1 MEITLKNN
9 YNNILVD
16 LTLIRHGQ
24 VQANIEK
31 RYIGSTDMSLTV
43 NGMKSLEKLNKAQI
57 YKTPDYLFCSPM
69 SRCKM
74 TCDILFPD
82 KIYTVIDEFH
92 EMDFGSFEMKN
103 YQELKDN
110 AYYQRWIDSNG
121 TIAFPEGESRQEFV
135 LRCMSGFDKM
145 LSKTCCCVES
155 DSIRLINS
163 PLKITI
169 DNKND
174 KASVFDGFT
183 IGSET
188 KYTSMDQKMVICEKY
203 NPSDTDNNKDN
214 VYIKNNSQV
223 LKMIS
228 ITAVVHGGTIM
239 AILSSLNKDEY
250 YNYQCKNAEGYIC
263 RFLI

>member
-110 AYYQRWIDSNG
+110 AYYKRWIDSNG

-145 LSKTCCCVES
+145 LSKACCCVES

-174 KASVFDGFT
+174 
-183 IGSET
+183 
-188 KYTSMDQKMVICEKY
+188 
-203 NPSDTDNNKDN
+203 N
-214 VYIKNNSQV
+214 VYIKNNNQV

-263 RFLI
+263 RFII

>member
-1 MEITLKNN
+1 M
-9 YNNILVD
+9 VD

-174 KASVFDGFT
+174 
-183 IGSET
+183 
-188 KYTSMDQKMVICEKY
+188 
-203 NPSDTDNNKDN
+203 N
-214 VYIKNNSQV
+214 VYIKNNNQV

-263 RFLI
+263 RFII

>member
-9 YNNILVD
+9 YNNILID

-174 KASVFDGFT
+174 
-183 IGSET
+183 
-188 KYTSMDQKMVICEKY
+188 
-203 NPSDTDNNKDN
+203 N
-214 VYIKNNSQV
+214 VYIKNNNQV

-250 YNYQCKNAEGYIC
+250 YNYQCKNSEGYIC
-263 RFLI
+263 RFII

>member
-121 TIAFPEGESRQEFV
+121 TIAFPEGESRQEFI

-145 LSKTCCCVES
+145 LSKTCCYVES

-174 KASVFDGFT
+174 
-183 IGSET
+183 
-188 KYTSMDQKMVICEKY
+188 
-203 NPSDTDNNKDN
+203 N
-214 VYIKNNSQV
+214 VYIKNNNQV

-263 RFLI
+263 RFII

>member
-1 MEITLKNN
+1 MKNN

-169 DNKND
+169 DNK
-174 KASVFDGFT
+174 
-183 IGSET
+183 
-188 KYTSMDQKMVICEKY
+188 
-203 NPSDTDNNKDN
+203 KDN
-214 VYIKNNSQV
+214 VYIKNNNQV

-263 RFLI
+263 RFII

>member
-92 EMDFGSFEMKN
+92 EMDFGRFEMKN

-174 KASVFDGFT
+174 
-183 IGSET
+183 
-188 KYTSMDQKMVICEKY
+188 
-203 NPSDTDNNKDN
+203 N
-214 VYIKNNSQV
+214 VYIKNNNQV

-263 RFLI
+263 RFII

>member
-110 AYYQRWIDSNG
+110 AYYQLWIDSNG

-174 KASVFDGFT
+174 
-183 IGSET
+183 
-188 KYTSMDQKMVICEKY
+188 
-203 NPSDTDNNKDN
+203 N
-214 VYIKNNSQV
+214 VYIKNNNQV

-263 RFLI
+263 RFII

>member
-110 AYYQRWIDSNG
+110 ADYQRWIDSNG

-174 KASVFDGFT
+174 
-183 IGSET
+183 
-188 KYTSMDQKMVICEKY
+188 
-203 NPSDTDNNKDN
+203 N
-214 VYIKNNSQV
+214 VYIKNNNQF

-263 RFLI
+263 RFII

>member
-145 LSKTCCCVES
+145 LSKICCCVES

-174 KASVFDGFT
+174 
-183 IGSET
+183 
-188 KYTSMDQKMVICEKY
+188 
-203 NPSDTDNNKDN
+203 N
-214 VYIKNNSQV
+214 VYIKNNNQV

-263 RFLI
+263 RFII

>member
-110 AYYQRWIDSNG
+110 ADYQRWIDSNG

-155 DSIRLINS
+155 DSIRLIKS

-174 KASVFDGFT
+174 
-183 IGSET
+183 
-188 KYTSMDQKMVICEKY
+188 
-203 NPSDTDNNKDN
+203 N
-214 VYIKNNSQV
+214 VYIKNNNQV

-263 RFLI
+263 RFII

>member
-121 TIAFPEGESRQEFV
+121 TIAFPDGESRQEFV

-145 LSKTCCCVES
+145 LSKACCCVES

-174 KASVFDGFT
+174 
-183 IGSET
+183 
-188 KYTSMDQKMVICEKY
+188 
-203 NPSDTDNNKDN
+203 N
-214 VYIKNNSQV
+214 VYIKNNNQV

-263 RFLI
+263 RFII

>member
-43 NGMKSLEKLNKAQI
+43 NGMKSLEKFNKAQI

-174 KASVFDGFT
+174 
-183 IGSET
+183 
-188 KYTSMDQKMVICEKY
+188 
-203 NPSDTDNNKDN
+203 N
-214 VYIKNNSQV
+214 VYIKNNNQV

-263 RFLI
+263 RFII

>member
-174 KASVFDGFT
+174 
-183 IGSET
+183 
-188 KYTSMDQKMVICEKY
+188 
-203 NPSDTDNNKDN
+203 N
-214 VYIKNNSQV
+214 VCIKNNNQV

-263 RFLI
+263 RFII

>member
-82 KIYTVIDEFH
+82 KVYTVIDEFH

-174 KASVFDGFT
+174 
-183 IGSET
+183 
-188 KYTSMDQKMVICEKY
+188 
-203 NPSDTDNNKDN
+203 N
-214 VYIKNNSQV
+214 VYIKNNNQV

-228 ITAVVHGGTIM
+228 ITAGVPGGTIM

-263 RFLI
+263 RFII

>member
-163 PLKITI
+163 RLKITI
-169 DNKND
+169 DSKN
-174 KASVFDGFT
+174 
-183 IGSET
+183 
-188 KYTSMDQKMVICEKY
+188 
-203 NPSDTDNNKDN
+203 DN
-214 VYIKNNSQV
+214 VYIKNNNQV

-263 RFLI
+263 RFII

>member
-110 AYYQRWIDSNG
+110 ADYQRWIDSNG

-145 LSKTCCCVES
+145 LSKTCCLVES

-174 KASVFDGFT
+174 
-183 IGSET
+183 
-188 KYTSMDQKMVICEKY
+188 
-203 NPSDTDNNKDN
+203 N
-214 VYIKNNSQV
+214 VCIKNNNQV

-263 RFLI
+263 RFII

>member
-145 LSKTCCCVES
+145 LSKACCCVES

-174 KASVFDGFT
+174 
-183 IGSET
+183 
-188 KYTSMDQKMVICEKY
+188 
-203 NPSDTDNNKDN
+203 N
-214 VYIKNNSQV
+214 VYIKNNNQV

-263 RFLI
+263 RFII

>member
-82 KIYTVIDEFH
+82 KVYTVIDEFH

-174 KASVFDGFT
+174 
-183 IGSET
+183 
-188 KYTSMDQKMVICEKY
+188 
-203 NPSDTDNNKDN
+203 N
-214 VYIKNNSQV
+214 VYIKNNNQV

-263 RFLI
+263 RFII

>member
-169 DNKND
+169 DNKD
-174 KASVFDGFT
+174 
-183 IGSET
+183 
-188 KYTSMDQKMVICEKY
+188 
-203 NPSDTDNNKDN
+203 DN
-214 VYIKNNSQV
+214 VYIKNNNQV

-263 RFLI
+263 RFII

>member
-24 VQANIEK
+24 VQAKIEK

-145 LSKTCCCVES
+145 LSKACCCVES

-174 KASVFDGFT
+174 
-183 IGSET
+183 
-188 KYTSMDQKMVICEKY
+188 
-203 NPSDTDNNKDN
+203 N
-214 VYIKNNSQV
+214 VYIKNNNQV

-263 RFLI
+263 RFII

>member
-9 YNNILVD
+9 YNNTLVD

-145 LSKTCCCVES
+145 LSKACCCVES

-174 KASVFDGFT
+174 
-183 IGSET
+183 
-188 KYTSMDQKMVICEKY
+188 
-203 NPSDTDNNKDN
+203 N
-214 VYIKNNSQV
+214 VYIKNNNQV

-263 RFLI
+263 RFII

>member
-145 LSKTCCCVES
+145 LSKTCCCVEL

-174 KASVFDGFT
+174 
-183 IGSET
+183 
-188 KYTSMDQKMVICEKY
+188 
-203 NPSDTDNNKDN
+203 N
-214 VYIKNNSQV
+214 VYIKNNNQV

-263 RFLI
+263 RFVI

>member
-1 MEITLKNN
+1 MEITLKTN

-31 RYIGSTDMSLTV
+31 RYIGSTDMSLTM

-82 KIYTVIDEFH
+82 KVYTVIDEFH

-174 KASVFDGFT
+174 
-183 IGSET
+183 
-188 KYTSMDQKMVICEKY
+188 
-203 NPSDTDNNKDN
+203 N
-214 VYIKNNSQV
+214 VYIKNNNQV

-263 RFLI
+263 RFII

>member
-31 RYIGSTDMSLTV
+31 RYIGSTDMSLTM

-82 KIYTVIDEFH
+82 KVYTVIDEFH

-174 KASVFDGFT
+174 
-183 IGSET
+183 
-188 KYTSMDQKMVICEKY
+188 
-203 NPSDTDNNKDN
+203 N
-214 VYIKNNSQV
+214 VYIKNNNQV

-239 AILSSLNKDEY
+239 AILSNLNKDEY

-263 RFLI
+263 RFII

>member
-1 MEITLKNN
+1 MKNN

-174 KASVFDGFT
+174 K
-183 IGSET
+183 
-188 KYTSMDQKMVICEKY
+188 
-203 NPSDTDNNKDN
+203 
-214 VYIKNNSQV
+214 VYIKNNNQV

-250 YNYQCKNAEGYIC
+250 YNYQCKNAESYIC
-263 RFLI
+263 RFII

>member
-24 VQANIEK
+24 VQANMEK

-174 KASVFDGFT
+174 
-183 IGSET
+183 
-188 KYTSMDQKMVICEKY
+188 
-203 NPSDTDNNKDN
+203 N
-214 VYIKNNSQV
+214 VYIKNNNQV

-263 RFLI
+263 RFII

>member
-9 YNNILVD
+9 NNNILVD

-174 KASVFDGFT
+174 
-183 IGSET
+183 
-188 KYTSMDQKMVICEKY
+188 
-203 NPSDTDNNKDN
+203 N
-214 VYIKNNSQV
+214 VYIKNNNQV

-263 RFLI
+263 RFII

>member
-174 KASVFDGFT
+174 
-183 IGSET
+183 
-188 KYTSMDQKMVICEKY
+188 
-203 NPSDTDNNKDN
+203 N
-214 VYIKNNSQV
+214 VYIKNNNQF

-263 RFLI
+263 RFII

>member
-43 NGMKSLEKLNKAQI
+43 NGMKSLEKINKAQI

-82 KIYTVIDEFH
+82 KVYTVIDEFH

-174 KASVFDGFT
+174 
-183 IGSET
+183 
-188 KYTSMDQKMVICEKY
+188 
-203 NPSDTDNNKDN
+203 N
-214 VYIKNNSQV
+214 VYIKNNNQV

-263 RFLI
+263 RFII

>member
-1 MEITLKNN
+1 MKNN

-92 EMDFGSFEMKN
+92 EMDFGRFEMKN

-174 KASVFDGFT
+174 
-183 IGSET
+183 
-188 KYTSMDQKMVICEKY
+188 
-203 NPSDTDNNKDN
+203 N
-214 VYIKNNSQV
+214 VYIKNNNQV

-263 RFLI
+263 RFII

>member
-1 MEITLKNN
+1 MKNN

-174 KASVFDGFT
+174 
-183 IGSET
+183 
-188 KYTSMDQKMVICEKY
+188 
-203 NPSDTDNNKDN
+203 N
-214 VYIKNNSQV
+214 VYIKNNNQV

-263 RFLI
+263 RFII

>member
-31 RYIGSTDMSLTV
+31 RYIGSTDMSLTM

-82 KIYTVIDEFH
+82 KVYTVIDEFH

-174 KASVFDGFT
+174 
-183 IGSET
+183 
-188 KYTSMDQKMVICEKY
+188 
-203 NPSDTDNNKDN
+203 N
-214 VYIKNNSQV
+214 VYIKNNNQV

-263 RFLI
+263 RFII

>member
-1 MEITLKNN
+1 MKNN

-145 LSKTCCCVES
+145 LSKTCSCVES

-174 KASVFDGFT
+174 
-183 IGSET
+183 
-188 KYTSMDQKMVICEKY
+188 
-203 NPSDTDNNKDN
+203 N
-214 VYIKNNSQV
+214 VYLKNNNQV

-250 YNYQCKNAEGYIC
+250 YNYQCKNTEGYIC
-263 RFLI
+263 RFII

>member
-1 MEITLKNN
+1 MKITLKNN

-145 LSKTCCCVES
+145 LSKACCCVES

-174 KASVFDGFT
+174 
-183 IGSET
+183 
-188 KYTSMDQKMVICEKY
+188 
-203 NPSDTDNNKDN
+203 N
-214 VYIKNNSQV
+214 VYIKNNNQV

-263 RFLI
+263 RFII

>member
-145 LSKTCCCVES
+145 LSKTCCSVES
-155 DSIRLINS
+155 DSIRLINR

-169 DNKND
+169 
-174 KASVFDGFT
+174 
-183 IGSET
+183 
-188 KYTSMDQKMVICEKY
+188 
-203 NPSDTDNNKDN
+203 DNNKDN

-263 RFLI
+263 RFVI

>member
-169 DNKND
+169 DNK
-174 KASVFDGFT
+174 
-183 IGSET
+183 
-188 KYTSMDQKMVICEKY
+188 
-203 NPSDTDNNKDN
+203 KDN
-214 VYIKNNSQV
+214 VYIKNNNQV

-263 RFLI
+263 RFII

>member
-174 KASVFDGFT
+174 
-183 IGSET
+183 
-188 KYTSMDQKMVICEKY
+188 
-203 NPSDTDNNKDN
+203 N
-214 VYIKNNSQV
+214 VNIKNNNQV

-263 RFLI
+263 RFII

>member
-1 MEITLKNN
+1 MKNN

-174 KASVFDGFT
+174 
-183 IGSET
+183 
-188 KYTSMDQKMVICEKY
+188 
-203 NPSDTDNNKDN
+203 N
-214 VYIKNNSQV
+214 VYIKNNNQF

-263 RFLI
+263 RFII